1 MSQEYEKLSS
11 YAQRMGLKYQTVW
24 KQYKEGRLPHVR
36 KINGS
41 LFVPLEKP
49 KTENDVKRAITYSRV
64 SISQNKDNCERQSQR
79 LYEFSIAQGWEIKK
93 QVKEYASGM
102 NEDRP
107 KLWSI
112 LNSDDWD
119 VLVVEHKDRLTR
131 FGFSF
136 IEGLVKEKGK
146 KVVVVNSSSESNN
159 PEEELV
165 EDLASIV
172 TPFCARIYGKRRGK
186 VKSDEMKNHLGED

>member
-11 YAQRMGLKYQTVW
+11 YAQRLGLKYQTVW
-24 KQYKEGRLPHVR
+24 KQYKEGRLPQVR

-41 LFVPLEKP
+41 LFVPLENP
-49 KTENDVKRAITYSRV
+49 KAEDDVKRAITYSRV
-64 SISQNKDNCERQSQR
+64 SSSKNKDNCERQSQR
-79 LYEFSIAQGWEIKK
+79 LYEFSIAQGWEVTR

-119 VLVVEHKDRLTR
+119 VLVVEHKDMLTR

-136 IEGLVKEKGK
+136 IDGLVKEKGK
-146 KVVVVNSSSESNN
+146 RIVVVNSSSESNN

-165 EDLASIV
+165 EDLVSIV
-172 TPFCARIYGKRRGK
+172 TSFCARIYGKRRGK
-186 VKSDEMKNHLGED
+186 VKSDEIKNHLGED

>member
-11 YAQRMGLKYQTVW
+11 YAQRLGLKYQTVW
-24 KQYKEGRLPHVR
+24 KQYKEGRLPQVR

-41 LFVPLEKP
+41 LFVPLENSKA
-49 KTENDVKRAITYSRV
+49 EDDVKRAITYSRV
-64 SISQNKDNCERQSQR
+64 SSSQNKDNCERQSQR

-136 IEGLVKEKGK
+136 IDGLVKEKGK
-146 KVVVVNSSSESNN
+146 KVVVVNSSFENNN

-165 EDLASIV
+165 EDLISIV
-172 TPFCARIYGKRRGK
+172 TSFCARIYGKRRGK
-186 VKSDEMKNHLGED
+186 VKSDEIKSNLGEG